1 MDTDGLLIALVF
13 TILIEYIVLRCLGER
28 RKKILLS
35 SVVINLLTNVPLN
48 IYIDYAGYD
57 WPQILFGEIVVIIV
71 ETLWYWLL
79 TRDLH
84 QSVVY
89 SFLCN
94 AISFLI
100 GLLFTII
107 LEYLG

>member
-1 MDTDGLLIALVF
+1 MNTDDLLIALVF
-13 TILIEYIVLRCLGER
+13 TIIIEYIVLRCLGER
-28 RKKILLS
+28 RQKILLS

-48 IYIDYAGYD
+48 FYIDFAGYD
-57 WPQILFGEIVVIIV
+57 WPHILLGEAVVIIV
-71 ETLWYWLL
+71 ETLWYWLF

-84 QSVVY
+84 QSAVY

-100 GLLFTII
+100 GLLAT
-107 LEYLG
+107 LLQEWA